1 MRRAGEVSEA
11 TGVAAAPTADAGDA
25 GRVVR
30 VVVNGQAREM
40 AAGRTL
46 ADLLRE
52 HDLDPR
58 LVVVERNRVI
68 LRDRDAFATLVL
80 ADGDEIELVHFVGGG

>member
-1 MRRAGEVSEA
+1 MG
-11 TGVAAAPTADAGDA
+11 GAAPRAADGSASG

-30 VVVNGQAREM
+30 VTVNGEP
-40 AAGRTL
+40 RTL
-46 ADLLRE
+46 PAGQTLAALLRA

-68 LRDRDAFATLVL
+68 LRDRDAFASL
-80 ADGDEIELVHFVGGG
+80 ALEEGDELELVHFVGGG